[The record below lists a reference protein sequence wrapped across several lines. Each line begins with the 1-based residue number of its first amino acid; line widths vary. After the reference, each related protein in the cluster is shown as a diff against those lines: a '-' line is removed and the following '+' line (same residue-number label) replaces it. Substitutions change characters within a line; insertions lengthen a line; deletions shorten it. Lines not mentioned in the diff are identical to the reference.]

1 MNDFSLRTSIVVLLS
16 FLTLTLSGQIQLGFL
31 EDTNLTFQE
40 KVDQAERFFDQ
51 QGRGKGTGY
60 KQFLRWKYR
69 AERTLDSQGYVLTE
83 ENSIKEFDRFVAKNS
98 SRQRSMS
105 TWVEKGPLSA
115 TNTSTWSSHI
125 GRLSNIAIDPNNDN
139 HLVVTSLGGGVWKT
153 LDEGSTWTPLFDQ
166 ESSMSLQSAMI
177 SHGNADHY
185 YIGGSGIWKS
195 EDGGISFNKLSGPS
209 STIYSIIQDPNNA
222 DIVLASS
229 RNGRVYRTTDGGA
242 NWTNVLVQ
250 SNRYLYDLEFKPGD
264 PNTVYT
270 GGRDGAMYKSTDQGL
285 TWTSISGPWNN
296 TRDIMFATT
305 NDDPNYLY
313 VLQEKSGGFGALYL
327 STDGGVTWTTQS
339 DDDENND
346 GSIDNNIMGYNLN
359 QSGGQAPRDM
369 DIIVS
374 PRNKDEVHI
383 AGIMTF
389 KSVDSGVTWT
399 QTTHWVLSNPLP
411 FVHAD
416 IDQMIYTDNKVYVAS
431 DGGIFISTDGGN
443 TFVDK
448 TTGLGIRQFYRISA
462 STTEVERVA
471 GGSQDNGTGVLRGG
485 VWYDFVGADGME
497 PCILNNDDDVIIGS
511 IQFGNLRKSNDGG
524 SSLSSI
530 SQTEG
535 GSNGDWVTPLERD
548 PNMSN
553 VIYQGKNQLYKSTNA
568 GSSWTAISNF
578 SGLGDMD
585 ELCIA
590 PSNSQIIYAAFGNTL
605 HKTTDGGANWN
616 QVNLGGLAATI
627 NYINIHPTNSDH
639 IIMAMSNN
647 NRFIESTDG
656 GATWASIR
664 HNLPNIGAWSVVFDG
679 TSNNGIYVSMS
690 KGVYYK
696 DDSSSTNWTLMD
708 MGLPKTEV
716 RELEVV
722 NDKLYAATYGRG
734 LWEMPITGK
743 GFTLNIN
750 AALDS
755 CISQGTLDTLDDAF
769 TFIIRPNGM
778 GLGAT
783 YSISGDV
790 TASNLPY
797 DSIYL
802 ADNGGPGFLKQ
813 NGGVNIVIT
822 DDANPSYT
830 KTVDIY
836 PNLYENCFSNYYCVE
851 AFDIEGT
858 GTYSA
863 RGPDSGS
870 GATTSGRSANWFR
883 FIPLSDGLLS
893 IESCGYGEDTN
904 LKVHKG
910 ACGNLT
916 QIASSD
922 DACTMGPGLNNWAS
936 RVTNIPVEDSDVI
949 YIEWDSRWSGNPFQ
963 FDVNFEEECL
973 DYLAV
978 DITHFDDTSWKADSI
993 IRLSGTLSSNITAKT
1008 RGEVFAGEVT
1018 VINGG
1023 NLTVLNENCTLN
1035 NSNDLR
1041 VIMGNNTS
1049 LPDLDTLDVTFNF
1062 PNTPEAIQ
1070 EFSIQ
1075 LDLSH
1080 PRISDLEISIIS
1092 PDSSTYQFWDNDCTS
1107 EEDLNFVLDDE
1118 GLTIGLCNEEYRQG
1132 IPLYSTDLLSA
1143 QDITDLKNESIT
1155 GDWKLRI
1162 VDNVSGESGTL
1173 NQAFIDFQTN

>member
-1 MNDFSLRTSIVVLLS
+1 MNDLSIRTVIVVLLC
-16 FLTLTLSGQIQLGFL
+16 FLTTALTGQIQLGFL
-31 EDTNLTFQE
+31 EDTDLTFDE
-40 KVDQAERFFDQ
+40 KVEKAELFFDQ

-69 AERTLDSQGYVLTE
+69 AQRTLDSDGYVLTE
-83 ENSIKEFDRFVAKNS
+83 ENSIKEYERFVEKNAS
-98 SRQRSMS
+98 SQRSMN

-115 TNTSTWSSHI
+115 TNTTTWSSHI

-139 HLVVTSLGGGVWKT
+139 HLIVTSLGGGLWKT

-185 YIGGSGIWKS
+185 YVGGSGIWKS
-195 EDGGISFNKLSGPS
+195 EDGGMTFTKLNGPS

-242 NWTNVLVQ
+242 TWTNVLVQ

-270 GGRDGAMYKSTDQGL
+270 GGRDGAMYMSADQGL
-285 TWTSISGPWNN
+285 SWTAITGPWN
-296 TRDIMFATT
+296 TSRDIMFATT
-305 NDDPNYLY
+305 ADDPNYLY

-327 STDGGVTWTTQS
+327 SIDGGNTWTTQS
-339 DDDENND
+339 SDNAGN
-346 GSIDNNIMGYNLN
+346 NNIMGYNLN
-359 QSGGQAPRDM
+359 QTGGQAPRDM
-369 DIIVS
+369 DIVVN
-374 PRNKDEVHI
+374 PRDKTEVHV

-389 KSVDSGVTWT
+389 KSTDSGVTWT

-416 IDQMIYTDNKVYVAS
+416 IDQLIYTDTKLYVAS
-431 DGGIFISTDGGN
+431 DGGIFISEDGAN
-443 TFVDK
+443 SFIDK

-462 STTEVERVA
+462 STTEVERIA

-497 PCILNNDDDVIIGS
+497 PCILDNDDDVIIAS
-511 IQFGNLRKSNDGG
+511 IQYGNLRKSTDGG
-524 SSLSSI
+524 TSLSSI

-535 GSNGDWVTPLERD
+535 GSNGDWVTPLEKD
-548 PNMSN
+548 PNMAN
-553 VIYQGKNQLYKSTNA
+553 VIYQGKNQLYKSLNA
-568 GSSWTAISNF
+568 GLSWTAISDF

-590 PSNSQIIYAAFGNTL
+590 PSNSQIIFAAFGNTL
-605 HKTTDGGANWN
+605 HKTMDGGATWN
-616 QVNLGGLAATI
+616 SVNLGGLASNI

-639 IIMAMSNN
+639 IILAMSNN

-664 HNLPNIGAWSVVFDG
+664 YNLPNIGAWSVVFDG
-679 TSNNGIYVSMS
+679 TANNGIYVSMS

-696 DDSSSTNWTLMD
+696 DDSSPTTWTLMD
-708 MGLPKTEV
+708 TGLPKTEV
-716 RELEVV
+716 RELEII

-743 GFTLNIN
+743 GYTLNVN

-769 TFIIRPNGM
+769 TFIIQPNGM
-778 GLGAT
+778 NLGAT
-783 YSISGDV
+783 YSISGAV

-797 DSIYL
+797 DSVYVV
-802 ADNGGPGFLKQ
+802 DNGGTGFLKQ

-822 DDANPSYT
+822 DDANSAYT
-830 KTVDIY
+830 KSVQIF
-836 PNLYENCFSNYYCVE
+836 PNLYENCYSNYYCVE

-863 RGPDSGS
+863 RGPNSGS
-870 GATTSGRSANWFR
+870 GATVSGRSANWFR
-883 FIPLSDGLLS
+883 FVPLSDGLLS
-893 IESCGYGEDTN
+893 IASCGYGEDTN

-910 ACGNLT
+910 VCGNLIE
-916 QIASSD
+916 IASSD
-922 DACTMGPGLNNWAS
+922 DACTMGSGLNDWAS
-936 RVTNIPVEDSDVI
+936 QVENIPVEDSEVI

-963 FDVNFEEECL
+963 FDVTFEEECL

-978 DITHFDDTSWKADSI
+978 DITHFDDTAWKADSI
-993 IRLSGTLSSNITAKT
+993 IRLSGTLSSDITAKT
-1008 RGEVFAGEVT
+1008 KGDVFASEVT
-1018 VINGG
+1018 VVSGG
-1023 NLTVLNENCTLN
+1023 NLTVIDEDCSLN
-1035 NSNDLR
+1035 NTQDLR
-1041 VIMGNNTS
+1041 VIMGKNTS
-1049 LPDLDTLDVTFNF
+1049 IPDLDTLEVLFSF
-1062 PNTPEAIQ
+1062 PNTPEAIE
-1070 EFSIQ
+1070 EFGVQI
-1075 LDLSH
+1075 DLSH
-1080 PRISDLEISIIS
+1080 PRISDLEISIIA
-1092 PDSSTYQFWDNDCTS
+1092 PDGSTYSFWENDCS
-1107 EEDLNFVLDDE
+1107 NEEDLNFVLDDE
-1118 GLTIGLCNEEYRQG
+1118 GVTIGLCNEAYRAG

-1143 QDITDLKNESIT
+1143 QDIIDLKNETIT
-1155 GDWKLRI
+1155 GDWKLRF
-1162 VDNVSGESGTL
+1162 VDSVAGMSGTL